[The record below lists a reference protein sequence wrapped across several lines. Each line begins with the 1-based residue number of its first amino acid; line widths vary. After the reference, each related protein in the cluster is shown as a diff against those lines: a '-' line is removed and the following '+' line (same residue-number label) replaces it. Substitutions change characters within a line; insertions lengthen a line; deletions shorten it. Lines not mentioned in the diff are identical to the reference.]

1 MFPKKNMI
9 SPHIWLFNTHNIPHV
24 GFRVHVAVS
33 TAVNTTLVGEMQQQ
47 IAQILTMLQQ
57 L

>member
-47 IAQILTMLQQ
+47 IAQILKMLQQ